1 MRKSEVRATVT
12 QLLSSALREEFSAWL
27 CDFMLRLL
35 FFVCCVCVWNQAGEK
50 MRSQMENM
58 WDASRERPS
67 LVLFLSLYYI
77 NFIVIKEERS
87 GAHT

>member
-1 MRKSEVRATVT
+1 MRKCVLKWKICET
-12 QLLSSALREEFSAWL
+12 LLQES
-27 CDFMLRLL
+27 
-35 FFVCCVCVWNQAGEK
+35 
-50 MRSQMENM
+50 
-58 WDASRERPS
+58 PS